1 MAQFIAL
8 YYAKYFL
15 RSLIAV
21 FSLLDDLKFLSSIIL
36 YSEDPNL
43 AIPVITSIKRHLWFL
58 TEELVVL
65 SLFNE
70 ELGSF
75 TRSVMAKKL
84 FSIPRPDV
92 FNVGKPKFLTIDD
105 NNIYHL

>member
-1 MAQFIAL
+1 MKITAFKEMKDDANDVMI
-8 YYAKYFL
+8 
-15 RSLIAV
+15 
-21 FSLLDDLKFLSSIIL
+21 FSPLDDLKFLSSIIS
-36 YSEDPNL
+36 YSDEDPDL
-43 AIPVITSIKRHLWFL
+43 AIPVITSIKRHLWYL

-84 FSIPRPDV
+84 FSTPRPDV
-92 FNVGKPKFLTIDD
+92 FNIGKPKFPTIDD
-105 NNIYHL
+105 KNLPFL